1 MRMQLE
7 SLAKRVR
14 MTRELVQV
22 AQDRFRISEVEL
34 ESDRITLSQLME
46 ARISLDHAKV
56 KRLESI
62 CDYIKIRNRYEEM
75 ILMKYE

>member
-1 MRMQLE
+1 
-7 SLAKRVR
+7 

-46 ARISLDHAKV
+46 ARTSLDHAKV